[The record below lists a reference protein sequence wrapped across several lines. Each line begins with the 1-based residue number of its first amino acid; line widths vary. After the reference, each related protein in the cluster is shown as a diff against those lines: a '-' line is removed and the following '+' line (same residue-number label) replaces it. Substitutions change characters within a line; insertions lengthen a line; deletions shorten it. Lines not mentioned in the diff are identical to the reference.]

1 MVLSLEMKTIC
12 NSTVSYESDIW
23 NFYNDLLKHSQSET
37 GVTFFIYY
45 HDLPV
50 NQVIKNNLTNVEK
63 SFRSNFGDNTNKLFE
78 EMFPSTKELGFTSR
92 FEKII
97 SNVPEVEIVNTSES
111 FLIKNQK
118 IIVFSLISI
127 TIFSTLHYILNN
139 KDLLQPEWFP
149 DQRPNVIVKNA
160 KCVLENNRKL
170 NNAEFIYYIVNK
182 LKEGKRLSS
191 EEISQLLYLINKGFW
206 KLMNM
211 LKNGLISIYLIAL
224 FIKILMVI
232 ANHYGIIDYDW
243 LE

>member
-63 SFRSNFGDNTNKLFE
+63 SFRSNFGDDTNKLFE
-78 EMFPSTKELGFTSR
+78 RMFPSTKELAFTSR

-118 IIVFSLISI
+118 KPVAAQGSKGGKAEDDDEDQESKKM
-127 TIFSTLHYILNN
+127 S
-139 KDLLQPEWFP
+139 KALQVPAFYSREP
-149 DQRPNVIVKNA
+149 
-160 KCVLENNRKL
+160 
-170 NNAEFIYYIVNK
+170 
-182 LKEGKRLSS
+182 S
-191 EEISQLLYLINKGFW
+191 
-206 KLMNM
+206 
-211 LKNGLISIYLIAL
+211 
-224 FIKILMVI
+224 
-232 ANHYGIIDYDW
+232 
-243 LE
+243 